1 LILNLSGNLE
11 FFRLSASPLRAGHI
25 ERERLLNEL
34 SHRVAALAC
43 RYVAR
48 TIQRHTDRIR
58 KQWRCRRDD
67 SYGSILDAPKSV
79 DDEFGYYHSG
89 NVSRKKR
96 RREVELDSL
105 SRIEARWA
113 VNAVRAVNRLPID
126 Q

>member
-1 LILNLSGNLE
+1 MASNSIGRNLVRVSCRFVAPKNYNPRNEPRKGYLCLILNLSGNLE

-67 SYGSILDAPKSV
+67 SYGSILDAPKSI
-79 DDEFGYYHSG
+79 DDEFGYDHSG
-89 NVSRKKR
+89 NV
-96 RREVELDSL
+96 
-105 SRIEARWA
+105 
-113 VNAVRAVNRLPID
+113 
-126 Q
+126 